1 MLLFHFILFVCQRL
15 EDFNFNAT
23 AFELNCNTLPKIYV
37 LKRWSEKKG
46 KSLQA
51 SVTQKKGKNTWIS
64 PVTLTVEP
72 CWNSSL
78 ISPVTL
84 TVEPCWNSSLIS
96 PVTLTVEPCWNSS
109 LISPVTLTV
118 EPCWNSS
125 LISPVTLTVKPY
137 WNSSLISPVT
147 LTLQW
152 NPVEIP
158 VSLVL
163 LR

>member
-37 LKRWSEKKG
+37 LKRWREKKG

-51 SVTQKKGKNTWIS
+51 SVTQKKKKT
-64 PVTLTVEP
+64 PELVL
-72 CWNSSL
+72 L
-78 ISPVTL
+78 H
-84 TVEPCWNSSLIS
+84 
-96 PVTLTVEPCWNSS
+96 
-109 LISPVTLTV
+109 
-118 EPCWNSS
+118 
-125 LISPVTLTVKPY
+125 
-137 WNSSLISPVT
+137 
-147 LTLQW
+147 LQW

-163 LR
+163 LHLQWNPVEIPVSLVLLHLQWNPVEIPVLLVLLCLQWNPVEIPVLLVLLR